1 MGGAGSGRV
10 NEPRGRKPKAAVNVV
25 GSGVPCPATEL
36 PADVQASFDRLA
48 QLTSGTTFSQDSIAI
63 ELAARLMVRSSK
75 LDDAIT
81 AKPDDAELHRLSL
94 AIGRQLMALLGK
106 FGLTPRD
113 RQVLLVPRDD
123 SPEMDDLERLMAERD
138 GDQNRKGAGQ

>member
-1 MGGAGSGRV
+1 MGGAGSGRI
-10 NEPRGRKPKAAVNVV
+10 NETRGRKPKAAVNVV
-25 GSGVPCPATEL
+25 GCGVPCPAQKLTG
-36 PADVQASFDRLA
+36 DVQAAFDRLVE
-48 QLTSGTTFSQDSIAI
+48 LTSGTSFSQDSIAI

-81 AKPDDAELHRLSL
+81 SKPDDAELHRLSL
-94 AIGRQLMALLGK
+94 AITRQLITLLAK

-123 SPEMDDLERLMAERD
+123 EEQDDLERLLAERET
-138 GDQNRKGAGQ
+138 NN

>member
-10 NEPRGRKPKAAVNVV
+10 NESRGRKPKAAVNVV
-25 GSGVPCPATEL
+25 GCGIPCPAQKL
-36 PADVQASFDRLA
+36 ADDVQAAFDRLA
-48 QLTSGTTFSQDSIAI
+48 ELTSGTSFSQDSVAL
-63 ELAARLMVRSSK
+63 ELAARLMIRSAK

-81 AKPDDAELHRLSL
+81 AEPDDAELHRLSL
-94 AIGRQLMALLGK
+94 SIGRQLITLLAK

-123 SPEMDDLERLMAERD
+123 EEQDDLERLLAERET
-138 GDQNRKGAGQ
+138 NN